1 MPYSMTGY
9 GRGESA
15 GCGKKFVVELKT
27 VNHRYVEVHLR
38 FPRNFNSLVLEER
51 ARKLILQTVARG
63 RVDGFITVED
73 IGEKNAAVQVD
84 KELAAAYYKAMRET
98 LTELGI
104 SSSIEPEHLF
114 SRPGVL
120 SLVEPEVDA
129 EELWGVLESA
139 LRDALQQLLD
149 MRRTEGEKLQADLL
163 QRLQLVENYTREI
176 EVRSP
181 LVVDEYRQRL
191 VQRLAEIIP
200 DNMPDQQRLMQEVAM
215 YAERC
220 SITEELV
227 RLFSHLEQAR
237 VILGQPGAVG
247 RKMDFLLQEM
257 NREVNTIGSKSSDLQ
272 ISRTVVEIKSELEKI
287 REQVQNLE

>member
-9 GRGESA
+9 GRGEAS

-51 ARKLILQTVARG
+51 ARRMILQTVARG
-63 RVDGFITVED
+63 RVDGYISVED

-120 SLVEPEVDA
+120 SLIEPEVDV
-129 EELWGVLESA
+129 EELWGVLETAVRGA
-139 LRDALQQLLD
+139 LEQLLE
-149 MRRTEGEKLQADLL
+149 MRRVEGDKLRADLL
-163 QRLQLVENYTREI
+163 QRLDLVAGYTREI
-176 EVRSP
+176 QARSP

-191 VQRLAEIIP
+191 EQRLAEILP
-200 DNMPDQQRLMQEVAM
+200 DNLPDQQRLMQEVAL

-237 VILGQPGAVG
+237 VILNQEGTVG

-257 NREVNTIGSKSSDLQ
+257 NREVNTIGSKSSDLP